1 LDKAIDPKLNL
12 DNLISNLAE
21 KNDPNSQF
29 LVERMRQMKGMA
41 DVERQE
47 ILVNLDAQIHSELLD
62 AQIQILGKLTKEMV
76 RQGNTFDE
84 IYTKYT
90 DFFSER
96 SDLTNLLLG
105 MFYAE
110 IGQAKQINDK
120 IRIGKKYT
128 KFNPEFAKC

>member
-1 LDKAIDPKLNL
+1 MDKAIDPKLNL